1 MKKQQFLL
9 PRLGRLCLAL
19 SFAAAASP
27 PPAADANV
35 NPIPFT
41 WIVHNVPLVDSREGA
56 TQPTDCTLK
65 VVELPLAEGI
75 EPVGAVLLIP
85 GLFHNSDVFDLAPE
99 EGISYARY
107 LMLEKHLRVYALN
120 PRGTKPWNPAGTQ
133 ASCYPK
139 KSSLDD
145 IAIDD
150 IPTALR
156 FVAAREQMPVWV
168 FGQSQGG
175 ITLQASLAGLKRCG
189 KKNNCFD
196 SDVSLER
203 QELVR
208 GVVLFGANVSMSD
221 RRRPSHRPRSTT
233 LVEFF
238 LARPLAPFFD
248 RLKASWLTQSLSP
261 TNPRGLLPIFAGKH
275 SAAYWKFWEF
285 AYHIANVTH
294 TARTA
299 YYNRTLDHSTMGILL
314 QYSKG
319 VRKDGIEAQG
329 SGERYADA
337 LPYIRVPL
345 VQVAFELDPLA
356 EPVGSQ
362 KDNFERL
369 GSDLKYFYYLRGQGH
384 EDFLMNA
391 GIAKL
396 QSEALDRIV
405 EAGQTCGQPV
415 SFSPSPEALQ

>member
-1 MKKQQFLL
+1 MITQRYFLQGFSSL
-9 PRLGRLCLAL
+9 FL
-19 SFAAAASP
+19 SVSLAAAQNTA
-27 PPAADANV
+27 PAPNV
-35 NPIPFT
+35 DITQIPFAWT
-41 WIVHNVPLVDSREGA
+41 VHEVPLVDSREGA
-56 TQPTDCTLK
+56 PQKPDCTLK

-75 EPVGAVLLIP
+75 EPIGAVLLIP
-85 GLFHNSDVFDLAPE
+85 GLFHNSDVFDIAPE

-120 PRGTKPWNPAGTQ
+120 PRGTKTGFTK

-139 KSSLDD
+139 KSNLDD

-150 IPTALR
+150 IPAALR
-156 FVAAREQMPVWV
+156 FVSAREKAPIWV

-189 KKNNCFD
+189 KNNNCFD
-196 SDVSLER
+196 AEVSDDR
-203 QELVR
+203 QEMVR

-233 LVEFF
+233 LVEYF
-238 LARPLAPFFD
+238 LARPLSPFLD
-248 RLKASWLTQSLSP
+248 GLHASWLTKGLSP
-261 TNPRGLLPIFAGKH
+261 TKPRALLPLFSGKH

-285 AYHIANVTH
+285 AYHIPNVSKI
-294 TARTA
+294 ARTA
-299 YYNRTLDHSTMGILL
+299 YYNRTLDHSTMSILL

-319 VRKDGIEAQG
+319 VRKDGIEAKG

-337 LPYIRVPL
+337 LPNIRVPV
-345 VQVAFELDPLA
+345 VQFAFELDPLA
-356 EPVGSQ
+356 EPLGSQ

-369 GSDLKYFYYLRGQGH
+369 GSDLKYFYYQRGQGH

-391 GIAKL
+391 DIAAL
-396 QSEALDRIV
+396 QSEPLERIL
-405 EAGQTCGQPV
+405 EAGQTCPQPAV
-415 SFSPSPEALQ
+415 P